1 MATKTRTVSAD
12 VDVEIDLEDF
22 SDQEI
27 EEEYKARCLSFD
39 EDEQI
44 YAIYVAMRQNAE
56 AKAYELMRQFVLDK
70 LGKVV

>member
-27 EEEYKARCLSFD
+27 EDEYKARFPGFD
-39 EDEQI
+39 EDEQLQ
-44 YAIYVAMRQNAE
+44 AIWLAMRQNSE
-56 AKAYELMRQFVLDK
+56 AKAYELMRGYVLDK

>member
-22 SDQEI
+22 TDQEI
-27 EEEYKARCLSFD
+27 EDEYKARCLSGD
-39 EDEQI
+39 EDEQLD
-44 YAIYVAMRQNAE
+44 AIYVAMRQNALP
-56 AKAYELMRQFVLDK
+56 KAYELMRDYVLDK